1 MRKIIAVPA
10 LALVLAASGCK
21 TVSSA
26 ANGVES
32 AGSAVAGAA
41 SSVPSLVNVN
51 LSNVLNNLALDL
63 HIDKANIPI
72 NAQIPISVA
81 ANVCGVTIN
90 VLAIGAGGGS
100 SKGCTAQ
107 TTSPAL
113 DQAVQQQLAANGS
126 VGGGSQTTTPTTTTT
141 QPATTTTPQSTVCPN
156 GTTVP
161 AGTPC
166 PAPQPTTTTT
176 TPQ

>member
-1 MRKIIAVPA
+1 MRTFLVAPA
-10 LALVLAASGCK
+10 LLLLLATSACK

-26 ANGVES
+26 ASGVES
-32 AGSAVAGAA
+32 AGSAVASGVSSAA
-41 SSVPSLVNVN
+41 SSVPSLVNVD

-72 NAQIPISVA
+72 NAQIPISIA
-81 ANVCGVTIN
+81 ANICGVSIN
-90 VLAIGAGGGS
+90 VLSIGAGGGS

-126 VGGGSQTTTPTTTTT
+126 VGGGSQTAIPTTTTT
-141 QPATTTTPQSTVCPN
+141 T
-156 GTTVP
+156 
-161 AGTPC
+161 
-166 PAPQPTTTTT
+166 PQPTTTTT
-176 TPQ
+176 TTPQPSTTPHS